1 MKLFS
6 ILIAA
11 IASTVLA
18 DSADPEDPIYKVSP
32 FEDLFIE
39 TMHEVPGC
47 TRKTKVGDRISIN
60 YEGALVRPLL
70 LANCINADQSQFLE
84 GTKFDST
91 IDADKPFDFQ
101 LGESQAILGLEKG
114 VLNMCVGERRKV
126 IIASSLGYGEN
137 GLAGRVPPDA
147 DLIYYVE
154 LMDIYTESAA
164 EGVEPKESKEEEK
177 GSEL

>member
-1 MKLFS
+1 MKFFS

-11 IASTVLA
+11 IASSVLA
-18 DSADPEDPIYKVSP
+18 STVDPEDPIYKVSSI
-32 FEDLFIE
+32 EDLFIE
-39 TMHEVPGC
+39 TMHEIPGC

-60 YEGALVRPLL
+60 YEGALFQDG
-70 LANCINADQSQFLE
+70 I
-84 GTKFDST
+84 KFDST

-101 LGESQAILGLEKG
+101 LGESQTILGLEKG

-154 LMDIYTESAA
+154 LMDIYTEDT
-164 EGVEPKESKEEEK
+164 EGETEPKQSKVEEK
-177 GSEL
+177 GAEL